1 MRGQRLTYHS
11 WGARSIWVEVVFLL
25 IRIWTINGM
34 CRTEPGQKLKIR
46 YAVDIHAEC
55 GGAQRMCRGGRGEG
69 STKRYGQCSRRQP
82 GYFPECVHEGNSTS
96 LLGITMWNTVT
107 ENPPRQLLFSSFLFL
122 LLSFTP
128 LLAPLC
134 FISWKLIFHPHFV
147 FPVFSLSL
155 ALSLSALPPHF
166 PRLAQFQFIKHFWHC
181 RNLLFH
187 YCTINHIGRAFS
199 LHQHVDT
206 LPPPNI
212 ISLVWQLLSWKMA
225 VTASATQRSAREGGE
240 ENWTSSVWTHA
251 VNYADPWTRHRMGAK
266 SVDVFWALVKTGA
279 ERMREQLSSW
289 SDFSSF
295 FFRERDFGSV
305 ADT

>member
-1 MRGQRLTYHS
+1 
-11 WGARSIWVEVVFLL
+11 
-25 IRIWTINGM
+25 
-34 CRTEPGQKLKIR
+34 
-46 YAVDIHAEC
+46 
-55 GGAQRMCRGGRGEG
+55 
-69 STKRYGQCSRRQP
+69 
-82 GYFPECVHEGNSTS
+82 
-96 LLGITMWNTVT
+96 MWNTVT

-166 PRLAQFQFIKHFWHC
+166 PRLAQFQFIKHFWRC

-199 LHQHVDT
+199 LHRHVDT

-289 SDFSSF
+289 SDFSFFFFGRETLDLWRTLKTNETPVSHPGWRMVNGAGHPDKKLCLWLSVCVCVCVLFYLSF
-295 FFRERDFGSV
+295 FKAKCCNSEIK
-305 ADT
+305 